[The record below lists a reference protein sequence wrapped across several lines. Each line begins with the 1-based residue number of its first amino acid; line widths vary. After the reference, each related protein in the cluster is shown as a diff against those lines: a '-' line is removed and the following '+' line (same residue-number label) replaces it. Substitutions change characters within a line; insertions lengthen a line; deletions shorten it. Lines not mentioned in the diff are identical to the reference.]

1 VESKGKAIIDKI
13 IEIIHSE
20 EFKDQSRVSEK
31 DFTRNRKVGFV
42 DLVCMLLRTIRRT
55 TQLELD
61 EFREFF
67 MQESIGTTYTKQS
80 FSEARQKLLPE
91 AFLLLNEA
99 LIQEYYAD
107 QHFLTYKGFR
117 LLAIDGSVL
126 EIPNTKENRETY
138 GYISNQQE
146 DFQVARSLSSH
157 LFDVE
162 NKLMISS
169 CMSRYKDSERNV
181 AKQNIEKL
189 LSLEQTEIQNLVLF
203 DRGYPSADL
212 LLYLKEKGIRY
223 MMRCSTSFYKEIYET
238 TSSDEMVKIEIDR
251 KRASDLKRQGTPIP
265 KGTILDVRVI
275 KVELSTGETEILLTD
290 TTPEEVNYEE
300 SKALYFKRWGVE
312 TQFDELKNKWEVEN
326 FSGEKPLLLEQ
337 DFYATL
343 LVSNIASL
351 VEQEA
356 EAELKKKSEIKN
368 ESMRSTTST
377 KIS

>member
-1 VESKGKAIIDKI
+1 MNGRYQMESKGKAIIDKI
-13 IEIIHSE
+13 IKIMNTE
-20 EFKDQSRVSEK
+20 EFKEQSRVSAK
-31 DFTRNRKVGFV
+31 DFTRNRKVGFL
-42 DLVCMLLRTIRRT
+42 DLVCMLLRTLRKT

-67 MQESIGTTYTKQS
+67 MQETVGTTYTKQS
-80 FSEARQKLLPE
+80 FSESRQKLLPK

-99 LIQEYYAD
+99 LIQEYYAEPN
-107 QHFLTYKGFR
+107 FLTYKGFR
-117 LLAIDGSVL
+117 ILAMDGSVL

-138 GYISNQQE
+138 GYISNQRE
-146 DFQVARSLSSH
+146 NFQVARSLSSH

-169 CMSRYKDSERNV
+169 CMSRYKDSERNL

-189 LSLEQTEIQNLVLF
+189 LSLGQTGIQNLILF

-223 MMRCSTSFYKEIYET
+223 MMRCSASFYKEIYET
-238 TSSDEMVKIEIDR
+238 TSSDEVVEIEMDR

-312 TQFDELKNKWEVEN
+312 TRFDELKNKWEVEN
-326 FSGEKPLLLEQ
+326 FSAEKPMLMEQ

-351 VEQEA
+351 LEQEA
-356 EAELKKKSEIKN
+356 EEELKKN
-368 ESMRSTTST
+368 Q
-377 KIS
+377 

>member
-13 IEIIHSE
+13 IKIMHTE
-20 EFKDQSRVSEK
+20 EFKNQSRVSAK
-31 DFTRNRKVGFV
+31 DFTRKRKVGFL

-99 LIQEYYAD
+99 LIQAYYAEPN
-107 QHFLTYKGFR
+107 FLTYKGFR
-117 LLAIDGSVL
+117 LLAVDGSVL

-146 DFQVARSLSSH
+146 HFQVARSLSCH

-169 CMSRYKDSERNV
+169 CMSRYKDSERKL

-189 LSLEQTEIQNLVLF
+189 LNFGQTGIQNLILF

-238 TSSDEMVKIEIDR
+238 SRLDEMVEIEIDR

-265 KGTILDVRVI
+265 KGTILDIRVI
-275 KVELSTGETEILLTD
+275 KVELPTGETEILLTD

-300 SKALYFKRWGVE
+300 SKALYFKRWGIE
-312 TQFDELKNKWEVEN
+312 TRFDELKNKWEIEN
-326 FSGEKPLLLEQ
+326 FSGEKPLLIEQ
-337 DFYATL
+337 DFHATI
-343 LVSNIASL
+343 LVSNLASL
-351 VEQEA
+351 LEQEA
-356 EAELKKKSEIKN
+356 EEEFNKETKKNGNMK
-368 ESMRSTTST
+368 TTPST